1 MARQLQPPPPPR
13 CAAWAPRAAR
23 GAHAEESLDACGKKE
38 MLLWGSALRLTA
50 PRITRARRLS
60 RRPSEPRST
69 SRGAARGAAV
79 CAAWRCFCRTTHP
92 LPVLLTRVAL
102 CALHGRLLQHRRG
115 GPATYRELPAYPSP
129 PPAAAQGARGAP
141 LRGGVSQCRC
151 SLLLTGGVSRCLAA
165 ARCCSLRRRLPG
177 GRGVLGARHGVG
189 VRRGQSLTVA
199 LCRAPGPRLWLAYG
213 SPELLRGPA
222 CRWRA
227 CACLVPCCANCCAR
241 PEVAPRG
248 LI

>member
-38 MLLWGSALRLTA
+38 LLLWGSALRLTA

-92 LPVLLTRVAL
+92 LARFANARRAVRPPRQAATAQAGRTRHIPRAACVPL
-102 CALHGRLLQHRRG
+102 PPRRRR
-115 GPATYRELPAYPSP
+115 REREAPHCE
-129 PPAAAQGARGAP
+129 AA
-141 LRGGVSQCRC
+141 
-151 SLLLTGGVSRCLAA
+151 SLSAA
-165 ARCCSLRRRLPG
+165 ARCCSLAAS
-177 GRGVLGARHGVG
+177 LGA
-189 VRRGQSLTVA
+189 SPLLAVA
-199 LCRAPGPRLWLAYG
+199 H
-213 SPELLRGPA
+213 
-222 CRWRA
+222 
-227 CACLVPCCANCCAR
+227 
-241 PEVAPRG
+241 
-248 LI
+248 

>member
-92 LPVLLTRVAL
+92 LARFANARRAVRPPRQAATAQAGRTRHIPRAACVPL
-102 CALHGRLLQHRRG
+102 
-115 GPATYRELPAYPSP
+115 P
-129 PPAAAQGARGAP
+129 PPGGGAGSARRPTARRRLSVP
-141 LRGGVSQCRC
+141 LLAVAHWRRLSVPRRC
-151 SLLLTGGVSRCLAA
+151 SLLLTEAAA
-165 ARCCSLRRRLPG
+165 AR
-177 GRGVLGARHGVG
+177 
-189 VRRGQSLTVA
+189 
-199 LCRAPGPRLWLAYG
+199 RA
-213 SPELLRGPA
+213 
-222 CRWRA
+222 
-227 CACLVPCCANCCAR
+227 
-241 PEVAPRG
+241 
-248 LI
+248 

>member
-92 LPVLLTRVAL
+92 LARFANARRAVRPPRQAATAQAGRTRHIPRAACVPL
-102 CALHGRLLQHRRG
+102 
-115 GPATYRELPAYPSP
+115 P